1 MGATR
6 SIIIVAIAAICAL
19 GAALLVGKLFVHRAP
34 AAPVVVAAPTK
45 PMAQVMVA
53 QHDLPVGTAL
63 ASGDL
68 AWQPWPVDSLNPAFI
83 TDGQAPQ
90 AAPTG
95 STAVVAANF
104 SRAAVGAVTKGPMD
118 ALYGAIVREP
128 ILAHEPVTN
137 AKLVRGGEG
146 GFMAVTLRP
155 GMRALAV
162 PVNASTAAG
171 GFILPGD
178 RVDVL
183 QSHQQ
188 EGNTSGGG
196 SALFASRSG
205 QVAQVLLR
213 NVRVLAID
221 QATKAPK
228 NASSVIGAV
237 ATLEVPAADADV
249 VVRAKAQGEI
259 ILALRSYSDTGG
271 PTVRSQP
278 ESNAGGIV
286 RIFRDG
292 KPTEVMV
299 AP

>member
-34 AAPVVVAAPTK
+34 AAPVLVAAPTK

-90 AAPTG
+90 VTPAGT
-95 STAVVAANF
+95 TAVVAANF

-118 ALYGAIVREP
+118 ALYGAIVRES

-196 SALFASRSG
+196 SASRSG
-205 QVAQVLLR
+205 QIAQLLLR

-259 ILALRSYSDTGG
+259 ILALRSYSDAGG

-292 KPTEVMV
+292 KSTEVMV

>member
-19 GAALLVGKLFVHRAP
+19 GAALLVGRLFVHRAP
-34 AAPVVVAAPTK
+34 AAPVVIAAPTK

-90 AAPTG
+90 AA
-95 STAVVAANF
+95 AA
-104 SRAAVGAVTKGPMD
+104 GAVTKGPMD

-205 QVAQVLLR
+205 QVAQMLLR